1 MKDQTCCFTGH
12 REISEREC
20 VRVKKNL
27 KKILLE
33 LIEKDVIFYGAGG
46 ARGFDTIAAE
56 AVLDL
61 KKKYPQVKLILVLPC
76 PEQTKGWSEDEVDR
90 YNEIL
95 SKADKIVYTADHYYR
110 GCMHVRNRHLVDFS
124 SYCICYQTKETGGTA
139 YTVNYA
145 KEKGLTIYNLA
156 E

>member
-20 VRVKKNL
+20 VRVKKHL

-33 LIEKDVIFYGAGG
+33 LIEKGVIFYGAGG

-56 AVLDL
+56 TVLEL
-61 KKKYPQVKLILVLPC
+61 KKKYTQVKLILVLPC
-76 PEQTKGWSEDEVDR
+76 PEQTKGWSEDEVNR

-95 SKADKIVYTADHYYR
+95 SKADMV
-110 GCMHVRNRHLVDFS
+110 
-124 SYCICYQTKETGGTA
+124 
-139 YTVNYA
+139 
-145 KEKGLTIYNLA
+145 LTR
-156 E
+156 